1 MENSSKYQ
9 RFEIKAED
17 SSNKWDLSSELATYL
32 NKYFINHISE
42 KDFREKIL
50 FENPAPSNIK
60 PAQIPDDSIKELL
73 LENKKN
79 YTLNHGKVSKGAQE
93 KMTVIV
99 LFSTQIVEHNGERKK
114 SNSCR

>member
-73 LENKKN
+73 LENKKKL
-79 YTLNHGKVSKGAQE
+79 YSKTWKGFKRSARKNDGNCFILHPDCGA
-93 KMTVIV
+93 
-99 LFSTQIVEHNGERKK
+99 
-114 SNSCR
+114 

>member
-1 MENSSKYQ
+1 MESSSKYQ

-17 SSNKWDLSSELATYL
+17 SSNKWYLPSELATYL

-42 KDFREKIL
+42 KDLREKIL

-73 LENKKN
+73 LEKKKN
-79 YTLNHGKVSKGAQE
+79 YTLNHGKINKRSA
-93 KMTVIV
+93 
-99 LFSTQIVEHNGERKK
+99 RK
-114 SNSCR
+114 NDGNCFIF